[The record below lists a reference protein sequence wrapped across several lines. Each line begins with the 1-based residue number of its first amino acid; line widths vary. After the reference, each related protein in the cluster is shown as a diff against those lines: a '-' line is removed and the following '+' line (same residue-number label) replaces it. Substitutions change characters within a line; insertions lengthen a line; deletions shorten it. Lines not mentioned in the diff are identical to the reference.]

1 MDIQIIATGSSG
13 NAYRV
18 SDGETAV
25 LLDAGVPFQELHRA
39 LGYRLFDLSGA
50 LITHAH
56 KDHSKACADLLF
68 RGMDIY
74 TSAGTAEACGLG
86 DVHLHV
92 VNSLTPFDV
101 GTFRVIPFDVAH
113 DAPEPL
119 GFLLTSD
126 VTGDR
131 LLYFTDTFYIKYRFP
146 GVTHLLGECN
156 HDEKGIEEAVR
167 RGYVPAELAPRL
179 VRSHM
184 SLNTFL
190 EFLRKMDR
198 SRLKQI
204 YLLHMSDNNADE
216 ARFVSEVAKL
226 TGVEVYA
233 PRGSI

>member
-1 MDIQIIATGSSG
+1 MDIQIIATGSRG

-18 SDGETAV
+18 SDGVTTV
-25 LLDAGVPFQELHRA
+25 LLDAGVPFCALHRA
-39 LGYRLFDLSGA
+39 IEYRLRDVKGA
-50 LITHAH
+50 LVTHAH
-56 KDHSKACADLLF
+56 MDHAKACTDLLF
-68 RGMDIY
+68 RGVDVY
-74 TSAGTAEACGLG
+74 TSAGTANACGLG
-86 DVHLHV
+86 GVHLHTV
-92 VNSLTPFDV
+92 KSLVPFDV

-126 VTGDR
+126 VTDER

-146 GVTHLLGECN
+146 GITHLLGECN

-167 RGYVPAELAPRL
+167 MGYVPAELAPRL

-184 SLNTFL
+184 SLDTFL
-190 EFLRKMDR
+190 DFLKKMDR

-204 YLLHMSDNNADE
+204 YLLHMSANNSDE
-216 ARFVSEVAKL
+216 KRFVEEVAKL

-233 PRGSI
+233 P

>member
-1 MDIQIIATGSSG
+1 MDIQIIATGSTG

-25 LLDAGVPFQELHRA
+25 LLDAGIPFRDLQRA
-39 LGYRLFDLSGA
+39 LGYRLNEIKGA
-50 LITHAH
+50 LITHSH

-68 RGMDIY
+68 RGVDVY
-74 TSAGTAEACGLG
+74 TSAGTAGACGLG
-86 DVHLHV
+86 GVHLHTV
-92 VNSLTPFDV
+92 KSLSPFDV

-126 VTGDR
+126 VTDER
-131 LLYFTDTFYIKYRFP
+131 LLYFTDTFYLKYRFP

-156 HDEKGIEEAVR
+156 HDDEGIEEAVR
-167 RGYVPAELAPRL
+167 QGYVPAQLAPRL

-184 SLNTFL
+184 SLDTFL
-190 EFLRKMDR
+190 NFLRQMDR

-204 YLLHMSDNNADE
+204 YLLHMSANNSNE
-216 ARFVSEVAKL
+216 KRFVEEVQKL

-233 PRGSI
+233 P

>member
-1 MDIQIIATGSSG
+1 MDIQIIATGSTG

-25 LLDAGVPFQELHRA
+25 LLDAGIPFRELHRA
-39 LGYRLFDLSGA
+39 LGYRLQDLSGA

-56 KDHSKACADLLF
+56 KDHSRACADLLF
-68 RGMDIY
+68 RGLDVY
-74 TSAGTAEACGLG
+74 TSSGTANACDLG
-86 DVHLHV
+86 GVHLHTV
-92 VNSLTPFDV
+92 KSLTPFNV
-101 GTFRVIPFDVAH
+101 GSLRVVPFDIAH

-126 VTGDR
+126 VTGER
-131 LLYFTDTFYIKYRFP
+131 LLYFTDTFYMKYRFP

-156 HDEKGIEEAVR
+156 HDEKGIEAAVR
-167 RGYVPAELAPRL
+167 MGYVPASLAPRL

-184 SLNTFL
+184 SLDTFL

-204 YLLHMSDNNADE
+204 YLLHMSANNSDE
-216 ARFVSEVAKL
+216 ERFVREVAKL

-233 PRGSI
+233 P